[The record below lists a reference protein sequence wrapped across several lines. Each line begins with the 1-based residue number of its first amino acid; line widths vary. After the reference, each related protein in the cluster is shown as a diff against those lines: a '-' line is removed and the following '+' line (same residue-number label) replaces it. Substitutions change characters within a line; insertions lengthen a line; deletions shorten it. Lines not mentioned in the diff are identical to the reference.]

1 MARFQF
7 KNRKNNGLIFL
18 ISFMVMGEATIAAP
32 LPQ

>member
-18 ISFMVMGEATIAAP
+18 ISFMVMGE
-32 LPQ
+32 